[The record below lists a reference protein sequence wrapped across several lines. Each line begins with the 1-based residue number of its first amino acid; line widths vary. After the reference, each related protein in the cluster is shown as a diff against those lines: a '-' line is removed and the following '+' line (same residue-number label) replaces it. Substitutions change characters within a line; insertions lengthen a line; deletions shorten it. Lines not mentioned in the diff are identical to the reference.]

1 MIPKSTILKMAAL
14 LKMDEAAITAAY
26 DNQAEQ
32 EVELP
37 TVEVFTAQEI
47 AARDTQVKKQ
57 ALAEGGS
64 AAIEMLV
71 KDKKKEL
78 GLEFEGKDVG
88 KLLEAY
94 QTKILAD
101 AKLVPDEAL
110 KKKDEIINGLRT
122 NITALEKE
130 KTDAIG
136 QAAKIKQETTIKASI
151 PTNLSGVEPDEV
163 LASMRLKGYDFIE
176 EDGKIVAKKDG
187 QLVADKS
194 LQPLALADVIKG
206 YATERK
212 WLAEEGGG
220 KAGRGG
226 GSSRKLA
233 AGGAKP
239 TTLSQAEESWVADG
253 KSAGTADYQ
262 RYVDGLMQENKDF
275 DLNS

>member
-1 MIPKSTILKMAAL
+1 
-14 LKMDEAAITAAY
+14 MDEVAVTAAIDAQNET
-26 DNQAEQ
+26 DID
-32 EVELP
+32 LP
-37 TVEVFTAQEI
+37 AIEVFTPQEI

-57 ALAEGGS
+57 ALAEGGT

-71 KDKKKEL
+71 KEKKKEL

-94 QTKILAD
+94 QTKVLAD

-110 KKKDEIINGLRT
+110 KKKDDIINGLRA
-122 NITALEKE
+122 NISTLEKE
-130 KTDAIG
+130 KTDAIS
-136 QAAKIKQETTIKASI
+136 QAAKIKQETAIKASI

-163 LASMRLKGYDFIE
+163 LASMRLKGYDFVE

-187 QLVADKS
+187 QIVADKA

-212 WLAEEGGG
+212 WLADEQQQR
-220 KAGRGG
+220 AGRGG
-226 GSSRKLA
+226 GSSKKPLPN
-233 AGGAKP
+233 GSKP
-239 TTLSQAEESWVADG
+239 TTLSQAEEAWVADG

-262 RYVDGLMQENKDF
+262 RYVDGLMSENKDF
-275 DLNS
+275 DLNA